1 MRADTLIREEGMKA
15 LSDKLGLV
23 EAERFIALVIREK
36 FDYTK
41 WQENLYE
48 DMTLKELSQKADAL
62 WKKSHDSNT

>member
-1 MRADTLIREEGMKA
+1 MRADTLIREEGMRA

-23 EAERFIALVIREK
+23 EAERFIALIIREK

-48 DMTLKELSQKADAL
+48 DVTLKELSQKADAF
-62 WKKSHDSNT
+62 WKKTHDHT

>member
-1 MRADTLIREEGMKA
+1 M
-15 LSDKLGLV
+15 

-48 DMTLKELSQKADAL
+48 NVSLKDLAQKADAF
-62 WKKSHDSNT
+62 WKKTHNN

>member
-1 MRADTLIREEGMKA
+1 MRADTLIREEGMRA

-48 DMTLKELSQKADAL
+48 NVSLKDLAQKADAF
-62 WKKSHDSNT
+62 WKKTHNN